1 MPHGEFAS
9 LRSQRSPNPPRNPY
23 VKSALRPKPI
33 ANGCSAFGGLVGGGY
48 GSNVATGPQQH
59 AEEGAVAEDSE
70 FEGNDVE
77 RMRLWTQRKRLDE
90 YQSIVE
96 NAQSTIAKQEA
107 EREAE
112 REALEEQARLTLCMN
127 GYGKA
132 AAQRKDAA
140 DDDDDDVLQYCPSS
154 DADVEMVL
162 GSLRSQA
169 PSEEAC

>member
-23 VKSALRPKPI
+23 VRSALHPKPVGG
-33 ANGCSAFGGLVGGGY
+33 GCSALGGLVGGGY
-48 GSNVATGPQQH
+48 GNSYTEGPQGT
-59 AEEGAVAEDSE
+59 EEGTGAEDDNE
-70 FEGNDVE
+70 IEADDVE

-90 YQSIVE
+90 FEAIVE
-96 NAQSTIAKQEA
+96 KAQSTIAEQEA

-112 REALEEQARLTLCMN
+112 RKRLEEQARLTRRMN
-127 GYGKA
+127 GYGTNA
-132 AAQRKDAA
+132 PEEEEDKD
-140 DDDDDDVLQYCPSS
+140 DEEDEDVLQFCPS
-154 DADVEMVL
+154 DADVEVAL